1 MLKAADVQNAKAK
14 TRYDDT
20 GNIQAKAG
28 SITPKITILHSVR
41 E

>member
-20 GNIQAKAG
+20 GNIQAQGWQHHTLK
-28 SITPKITILHSVR
+28 
-41 E
+41 